1 MIYVYKRLNYSLHCC
16 IFIIYLYIFINGISA
31 FFDALPGA
39 LEKERLLIAV
49 RYSAPCCS
57 SFIVIFDAALSAAP
71 LCFWFRFLRLI
82 AIDTEDHA
90 VGGIFPAHLI
100 VICPNDL
107 SHDRQP

>member
-1 MIYVYKRLNYSLHCC
+1 MNNYSPFIYRGYLC
-16 IFIIYLYIFINGISA
+16 IFMILRHIFTKGIFA
-31 FFDALPGA
+31 CFDTLPDTS
-39 LEKERLLIAV
+39 EKERLLIAV